1 MNSTELATRAYM
13 QFNDI
18 SAKFSATARVSGS
31 ISLGES
37 TLGVDDGVIAFGFGF
52 GMVERSDKIFFRDIS
67 SASLAMRENG
77 KWNQVGGMDIS
88 LPVNVSIGALGGSL
102 NLKPLISITDSDLLG
117 PDSPAISIDFDV
129 GELFDGGENIIGSL
143 LEQLTGGLADI
154 SSGGIPDF
162 SGGPLGEIQGVLD
175 GFGLNLTSMFEEFK
189 SYYDDFKSDILS
201 GGSEYQA
208 L

>member
-1 MNSTELATRAYM
+1 MLCSNIASAVVCQGFLLNSTEFVDIASMNSTELATRAYM

-129 GELFDGGENIIGSL
+129 GYAFI
-143 LEQLTGGLADI
+143 
-154 SSGGIPDF
+154 
-162 SGGPLGEIQGVLD
+162 
-175 GFGLNLTSMFEEFK
+175 K
-189 SYYDDFKSDILS
+189 
-201 GGSEYQA
+201 
-208 L
+208 

>member
-1 MNSTELATRAYM
+1 MIYH
-13 QFNDI
+13 D
-18 SAKFSATARVSGS
+18 VH
-31 ISLGES
+31 
-37 TLGVDDGVIAFGFGF
+37 
-52 GMVERSDKIFFRDIS
+52 
-67 SASLAMRENG
+67 
-77 KWNQVGGMDIS
+77 
-88 LPVNVSIGALGGSL
+88 
-102 NLKPLISITDSDLLG
+102 PLLF
-117 PDSPAISIDFDV
+117 AISPNTRTVFIQYHR
-129 GELFDGGENIIGSL
+129 ELFDGGENIIGSL

-208 L
+208 LVNLKPISLPRFSGLLQLGSKLPSVQYSPQLTKLLWDKLQTTFSSTTYNGVKIPDIPLGETFKMAYPTRGDFPGKIMMC